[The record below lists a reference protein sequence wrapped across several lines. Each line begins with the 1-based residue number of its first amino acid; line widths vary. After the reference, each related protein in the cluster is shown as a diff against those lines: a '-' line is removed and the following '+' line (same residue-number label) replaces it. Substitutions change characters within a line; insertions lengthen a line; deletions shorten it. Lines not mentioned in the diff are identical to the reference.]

1 MTSQYVIALGKEA
14 IMLTLMVSAPM
25 LVLGLIVG
33 LTISVFQAVTQ
44 INEMTLTFVP
54 KIIAVGLALL
64 ICFPWIINMLVGFTT
79 RLFTSIPTLV
89 G

>member
-25 LVLGLIVG
+25 LILGLIVG
-33 LTISVFQAVTQ
+33 LAISIFQAVTQ
-44 INEMTLTFVP
+44 IHEMTLTFVP

-64 ICFPWIINMLVGFTT
+64 ICFPWIINMLVGFTS
-79 RLFTSIPTLV
+79 RLFSQIPTLV

>member
-25 LVLGLIVG
+25 VILGLIVG
-33 LTISVFQAVTQ
+33 LAISVFQAVTQ

>member
-25 LVLGLIVG
+25 LILGLIVG
-33 LTISVFQAVTQ
+33 LAISVFPAVTQ

>member
-25 LVLGLIVG
+25 LILGLIVG
-33 LTISVFQAVTQ
+33 LAIAIFQAVTQ
-44 INEMTLTFVP
+44 IHEMTLTFVP

>member
-14 IMLTLMVSAPM
+14 IVLTLMVSAPM
-25 LVLGLIVG
+25 LILGLIVG
-33 LTISVFQAVTQ
+33 LAISVFQAVTQ

>member
-25 LVLGLIVG
+25 LILGLIVG
-33 LTISVFQAVTQ
+33 LAISVFQAVTQ

-54 KIIAVGLALL
+54 KILAVGLALL

>member
-25 LVLGLIVG
+25 LILGLIVG
-33 LTISVFQAVTQ
+33 LAIAVFQAVTQ
-44 INEMTLTFVP
+44 IHEMTLTFVP

>member
-25 LVLGLIVG
+25 LILGLIVG
-33 LTISVFQAVTQ
+33 LAISVFQAVTQ